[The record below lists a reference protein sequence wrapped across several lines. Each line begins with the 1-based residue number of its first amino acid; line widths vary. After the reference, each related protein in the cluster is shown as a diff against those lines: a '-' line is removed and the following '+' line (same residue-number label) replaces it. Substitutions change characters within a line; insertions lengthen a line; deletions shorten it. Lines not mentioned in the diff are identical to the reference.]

1 MKSLTFL
8 MIAMMVMASTV
19 NARRNF
25 HDERPR
31 KLPDHSDEWASIRD
45 KIMPFLNA
53 KSAPVQYTLTKVIE
67 VWDLVSGDWQ
77 LKR

>member
-1 MKSLTFL
+1 MKSFIFL

-19 NARRNF
+19 NARQNF
-25 HDERPR
+25 HDRTPR

-45 KIMPFLNA
+45 NIMPFLNA

-67 VWDLVSGDWQ
+67 VRDLVRGDWQ
-77 LKR
+77 LER